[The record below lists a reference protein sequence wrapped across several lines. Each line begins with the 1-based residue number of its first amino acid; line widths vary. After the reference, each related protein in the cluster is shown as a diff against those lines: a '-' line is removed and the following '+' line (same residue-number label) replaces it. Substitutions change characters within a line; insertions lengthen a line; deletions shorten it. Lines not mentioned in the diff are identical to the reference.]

1 MPGPLPY
8 ISQMLSDRETVR
20 PYALPR
26 HRTAP
31 AGLRPSVRVLAL
43 TYLLTVAC
51 ALAAATARSHALPEV
66 PEPAPRSEVTAK
78 KPAPSDAAVAVV
90 KLALDGKHAKAAQ
103 QAADLKDGATK
114 ALIDWFRVR
123 SSNSG
128 AGFEDIAGFMASHS
142 DWPQM
147 SLIAARAE
155 TALYLKPEAPERVI
169 AHFEAYPPRTG
180 LGMIALARALKST
193 GKTDTALEMVRTAWR
208 EHNFGA
214 RTERSLRK
222 EFGSQLTG
230 QDHRARLVR
239 LIYFRRTKDA
249 IRTAGY
255 ISAAHVKMAKAAAA
269 LFGRHRRAL
278 RQYNAVPAK
287 LRGQPVMQYALAR
300 YHRRKG
306 KSKLARDI
314 VLKAPAKPSEMSYP
328 QPWWDERWAL
338 IRTTLRKDTRKD
350 WPLAYKMASAHGF
363 EDGTS
368 FVQGEFMSGW
378 IALQFLKKPD
388 VAKGHFELILERDKK
403 PLNLAQAHYWLGRTH
418 VALDAKEKAQE
429 HFKTAAGFST
439 TFYGQLAL
447 DHLGLGEAPIPIVNG
462 PDVSDD
468 AALRFSRNSMVRAI
482 RLLDAAG
489 SRRYLPTFFGTLT
502 YRLESAEERV
512 ALAKL
517 AVELGE
523 IWLSVRVAKVSGR
536 NGVKL
541 EQFAYPKDA
550 LPKAE
555 IDEPATERALIYAI
569 SRQES
574 EFNPRAISHAGAMG
588 LMQMMP
594 GTARQVT
601 KSLGLKYRKSALIEK
616 PSYNVTLG
624 TAFLGD
630 LLKRFKGS
638 YISTIAGYNAGP
650 GRVNEW
656 NKRYGDPHKG
666 EIEPVDWIES
676 IPFNETR
683 NYVKR
688 VLENVQVYR
697 TLFGDRPLVPL
708 SFDLHR
714 GSEKRA
720 DAAETTN

>member
-1 MPGPLPY
+1 M
-8 ISQMLSDRETVR
+8 R
-20 PYALPR
+20 PD
-26 HRTAP
+26 TAP
-31 AGLRPSVRVLAL
+31 RYRVEFDRSRPAPRMLAL
-43 TYLLTVAC
+43 TYLATALC
-51 ALAAATARSHALPEV
+51 AFAATAGRGYALPEI
-66 PEPAPRSEVTAK
+66 PEPETRNEVTAK
-78 KPAPSDAAVAVV
+78 KPAASEAAVSAV
-90 KLALDGKHAKAAQ
+90 KLALDGKHAKAAERK
-103 QAADLKDGATK
+103 ADLKDAAAKT
-114 ALIDWFRVR
+114 LIDWLRVR

-128 AGFEDIAGFMASHS
+128 ASFDEIAQFMKSHS

-147 SLIAARAE
+147 GLIRARAE
-155 TALYLKPEAPERVI
+155 TALYTTPASPEKVI
-169 AHFEAYPPRTG
+169 AHFKAYPASTG
-180 LGMIALARALKST
+180 LGLIAHARALQST
-193 GKTDTALEMVRTAWR
+193 GKKETALELVRTAWR

-214 RTERSLRK
+214 ATERSLRK
-222 EFGSQLTG
+222 EFKSHLTG

-239 LIYFRRTKDA
+239 LLYFRRTKDA
-249 IRTAGY
+249 LRTAGY
-255 ISAAHVKMAKAAAA
+255 ISSAHVTMVKAASA
-269 LFGRHRRAL
+269 LFARNRRAL
-278 RQYNAVPAK
+278 RRYNAVPAK
-287 LRGQPVMQYALAR
+287 LRNQLVMQYALAR
-300 YHRRKG
+300 YYRRKG
-306 KSKLARDI
+306 KSELARDI
-314 VLKAPAKPSEMSYP
+314 VLKIPASPSELSYP
-328 QPWWDERWAL
+328 KPWWDERWAL
-338 IRTTLRKDTRKD
+338 IRTTLKKDTRKD

-363 EDGTS
+363 DSGTS

-378 IALQFLKKPD
+378 IALQFLKKPE
-388 VAKGHFELILERDKK
+388 VARGHFERILERDEK

-418 VALDAKEKAQE
+418 LALKGKEKAEE
-429 HFKTAAGFST
+429 HFKKAAGFST

-447 DHLGLGEAPIPIVNG
+447 DQLGLGEAPIPIVNG
-462 PDVSDD
+462 PNVSDD
-468 AALRFSRNSMVRAI
+468 AALKFSRNSMVGAI

-489 SRRYLPTFFGTLT
+489 SRRHLPTFFGTLT
-502 YRLESAEERV
+502 YRLETAEERV

-517 AVELGE
+517 AVDLGE

-555 IDEPATERALIYAI
+555 IEEPLTERALVYAI

-601 KSLGLKYRKSALIEK
+601 KQIGMKYRKSALIDK

-624 TAFLGD
+624 TVFLGD
-630 LLKRFKGS
+630 LLKRFNGS

-656 NKRYGDPHKG
+656 NRRYGDPHKG

-697 TLFGDRPLVPL
+697 TLFGDQPLVPL

-714 GSEKRA
+714 GREKRA